1 MSCGNKN
8 LYIPRRLLRKFYF
21 SLNFI
26 SNRKKEKKNT
36 FFVLFF
42 QVERERGS
50 CLMMKL
56 ESKLCNGGWVGLG
69 GGGGDL
75 GFEPEE

>member
-1 MSCGNKN
+1 
-8 LYIPRRLLRKFYF
+8 
-21 SLNFI
+21 
-26 SNRKKEKKNT
+26 
-36 FFVLFF
+36 
-42 QVERERGS
+42 
-50 CLMMKL
+50 MMKL